1 MSVVMILE
9 LEGATT
15 DDYDAV
21 NDAMGI
27 HEGALPQGLISHAV
41 GPTDEGGLLIVDVWD
56 NPQDLERFVQER
68 IGPAMQQVGIESQ
81 AAPRVHPVHN
91 HIQGSGQDAS
101 VILLLESE
109 GFAPDDY
116 DGLTGQ
122 MDAHAGDGSG
132 HPAVSHIAAV
142 TDDGMVFIDVWDS
155 PEAAGRFV
163 DEQVGPA
170 AEASGADLGEMQPRF
185 VPVHNRFVA
194 GG

>member
-1 MSVVMILE
+1 MSVLMILE

-56 NPQDLERFVQER
+56 NAADMERFVQER
-68 IGPAMQQVGIESQ
+68 VGPAMQQVGIEPQ
-81 AAPRVHPVHN
+81 APPRVHPVHN
-91 HIQGSGQDAS
+91 HITQGSGQQGN
-101 VILLLESE
+101 VLLLIESE
-109 GFAPDDY
+109 GFSPDDY
-116 DGLTGQ
+116 DALTGK

-142 TDDGMVFIDVWDS
+142 TDDGMVFIDIWDS
-155 PEAAGRFV
+155 PESAGRFFE
-163 DEQVGPA
+163 DEIGPA
-170 AEASGADLGEMQPRF
+170 AADSNLGEIEPRV